1 MKFGKEFASQMVPEW
16 QEAYMNYARLKRI
29 LKDLHAFKLRPRSSD
44 AAPAPALKRK
54 MTLYRAF
61 SGLTRR
67 YGSLQ
72 RSHDSPEDHAILVH
86 DAGDRCETSFLMA
99 AEEGGEYEMV
109 FFRRLDDEFNKVNAF
124 YRKEVGE
131 LLEEADGLN
140 KQMDALIALR
150 VKVEVQN
157 PNFHMFGAGALSPS
171 EEAAE
176 VSSATHVGVT
186 ATGGNQ
192 WLLHTY
198 KIA

>member
-1 MKFGKEFASQMVPEW
+1 
-16 QEAYMNYARLKRI
+16 
-29 LKDLHAFKLRPRSSD
+29 
-44 AAPAPALKRK
+44 
-54 MTLYRAF
+54 
-61 SGLTRR
+61 
-67 YGSLQ
+67 
-72 RSHDSPEDHAILVH
+72 
-86 DAGDRCETSFLMA
+86 
-99 AEEGGEYEMV
+99 MV

-150 VKVEVQN
+150 VKVEVQS
-157 PNFHMFGAGALSPS
+157 PNCHMFGAGALSPS

-176 VSSATHVGVT
+176 VSSATHVRVT